1 MARIGG
7 LGKGMAALLPV
18 ADLNNDGKTYFI
30 CPIEQIRPNR
40 NQPRKH
46 FAADRLEELAASIR
60 EQGIIQP
67 LVVTEKDGGYE
78 IIAGERRWR
87 AAQKAGLHELP
98 VVIREASDATVM
110 ELALIENIQ
119 RQDLNAIE
127 EAQAYRSLV
136 DQFELSQDDV
146 AKKVGKNRTTITNA
160 LRLLK
165 LPESIQHDIIE
176 ERLSM
181 GHARALL
188 SLDNDEQINKARHEI
203 LQRQLNVRATEAL
216 VRRLKTSAHA
226 PSPPKRMQQ
235 PDLLM
240 SALEE
245 QLQKRFQSRVAI
257 RQVGTKGGRLEIH
270 FNDPDELTRIIDLLE
285 A

>member
-7 LGKGMAALLPV
+7 LGKGMAALLHVPDPV
-18 ADLNNDGKTYFI
+18 DESKTYFL

-46 FAADRLEELAASIR
+46 FSAEKLEELAASIR
-60 EQGIIQP
+60 EQGVIQP
-67 LVVTEKDGGYE
+67 LVVTKKDGHYE

-87 AAQKAGLHELP
+87 ASQKAGLREIP
-98 VVIREASDATVM
+98 VVIREASEDAVL

-136 DQFELSQDDV
+136 EQFGISQEDV
-146 AKKVGKNRTTITNA
+146 AKRVGKNRTTVTNS

-165 LPESIQHDIIE
+165 LPEEVQRDIVE
-176 ERLSM
+176 ERLTM

-188 SLDNDEQINKARHEI
+188 PLESPELIAKARHEI
-203 LQRQLNVRATEAL
+203 IHRQLSVRAVEDL
-216 VRRLKTSAHA
+216 VRRLKSNPH
-226 PSPPKRMQQ
+226 PVHSKRPQQ

-257 RQVGTKGGRLEIH
+257 RMLGARGGKLEIH
-270 FNDPDELTRIIDLLE
+270 FGDSDELTRIIDLLDV
-285 A
+285 

>member
-1 MARIGG
+1 MAKIGG
-7 LGKGMAALLPV
+7 LGRGMAALLQV
-18 ADLNNDGKTYFI
+18 SETNDESKAYFV

-46 FAADRLEELAASIR
+46 FAPEKLEELAASIR
-60 EQGIIQP
+60 EKGIIQP
-67 LVVTEKDGGYE
+67 LVVTKKDGFYE

-87 AAQKAGLHELP
+87 ASQKAGLHEIP
-98 VVIREASDATVM
+98 VVIREASDAVVM

-127 EAQAYRSLV
+127 EAEAYRSLV
-136 DQFELSQDDV
+136 EQFSISQEDV
-146 AKKVGKNRTTITNA
+146 AKRVGKSRTAVTNA

-188 SLDNDEQINKARHEI
+188 ALESPDLIEKARHEI
-203 LQRQLNVRATEAL
+203 LHRQLSVRATEDL
-216 VRRLKTSAHA
+216 VRRLKVNPHPSAGR
-226 PSPPKRMQQ
+226 KRPQQ

-240 SALEE
+240 SSLEE

-257 RQVGTKGGRLEIH
+257 RRVGTKGGRLEIH
-270 FNDPDELTRIIDLLE
+270 FSDPEELTRIVDLLDI
-285 A
+285 

>member
-1 MARIGG
+1 MARAGG
-7 LGKGMAALLPV
+7 LGKGMAALLSA
-18 ADLNNDGKTYFI
+18 ADVSEEAKSYFI
-30 CPIEQIRPNR
+30 CPIEQIRPNK
-40 NQPRKH
+40 NQPRKN
-46 FAADRLEELAASIR
+46 FSPEKLEELAASIR

-67 LVVTEKDGGYE
+67 LVVTRKENWFE

-87 AAQKAGLHELP
+87 AAQKAGLHEVP
-98 VVIREASDATVM
+98 VVIREASESSVL

-136 DQFELSQDDV
+136 DHFNISQEDV
-146 AKKVGKNRTTITNA
+146 AKKVGKNRTTVTNS
-160 LRLLK
+160 LRLLR
-165 LPESIQHDIIE
+165 LPESIQHDIVE

-188 SLDNDEQINKARHEI
+188 ALENPELLQKARQEI
-203 LQRQLNVRATEAL
+203 LHKQLNVRATEEL
-216 VRRLKTSAHA
+216 VRRLKLNPDQVTK
-226 PSPPKRMQQ
+226 KRLQQ

-240 SALEE
+240 NSLEE

-257 RQVGTKGGRLEIH
+257 RKTGAKAGRLEIH
-270 FNDPDELTRIIDLLE
+270 FSDADELTRIIDLLDI
-285 A
+285 

>member
-18 ADLNNDGKTYFI
+18 IDLHNDGKIYFI

-46 FAADRLEELAASIR
+46 FAADKLEELAASIR

-67 LVVTEKDGGYE
+67 LVVTQKDDMYE

-98 VVIREASDATVM
+98 VVIREASDAAVM

-136 DQFELSQDDV
+136 DQFQLSQDDV

-165 LPESIQHDIIE
+165 LPETIQHDIVE

-188 SLDNDEQINKARHEI
+188 ALENDEQMNKARHEI
-203 LQRQLNVRATEAL
+203 LHRQLNVRATEEL
-216 VRRLKTSAHA
+216 VRRLKTAAHA
-226 PSPPKRMQQ
+226 PAPPKRLQQ

-240 SALEE
+240 SALED

-257 RQVGTKGGRLEIH
+257 RKIGANGGRLEIH
-270 FNDPDELTRIIDLLE
+270 FSNPDELTRIIDLLDS
-285 A
+285 

>member
-1 MARIGG
+1 MLKKSG
-7 LGKGMAALLPV
+7 LGKGMAALLQVPETV
-18 ADLNNDGKTYFI
+18 VDNKSYFI
-30 CPIEQIRPNR
+30 CPIEQIRPNK

-46 FAADRLEELAASIR
+46 FAADKLEELAASIR

-67 LVVTEKDGGYE
+67 LVVTKKDGFYE

-87 AAQKAGLHELP
+87 ASQKAGLREIP
-98 VVIREASDATVM
+98 VVIREASEDTVM

-136 DQFELSQDDV
+136 EYFGISQEDV
-146 AKKVGKNRTTITNA
+146 AKRVGKNRTTVTNA

-165 LPESIQHDIIE
+165 LPDEVQRDIVE
-176 ERLSM
+176 ERLTM
-181 GHARALL
+181 GHARTLLALESSDL
-188 SLDNDEQINKARHEI
+188 IDKARHEI
-203 LQRQLNVRATEAL
+203 VHRQLSVRATEDL
-216 VRRLKTSAHA
+216 VRRLKVNPHPTHS
-226 PSPPKRMQQ
+226 KRPQQ

-245 QLQKRFQSRVAI
+245 QLQKRFQSRVSI
-257 RQVGTKGGRLEIH
+257 RMVGSKGGKLEIH
-270 FNDPDELTRIIDLLE
+270 FSDSDELTRIVDLFDV
-285 A
+285 

>member
-1 MARIGG
+1 MLKKGG
-7 LGKGMAALLPV
+7 LGKGMAALLQVPETR
-18 ADLNNDGKTYFI
+18 DEGSNYFL
-30 CPIEQIRPNR
+30 CPIEKIRPNR

-46 FAADRLEELAASIR
+46 FAPEKLEELAASIR

-67 LVVTEKDGGYE
+67 LVVTKKDGFFE

-87 AAQKAGLHELP
+87 ASQKAGLREIP
-98 VVIREASDATVM
+98 VVIREASDAVVM

-127 EAQAYRSLV
+127 EAEAYRSLV
-136 DQFELSQDDV
+136 EQFGISQEDV
-146 AKKVGKNRTTITNA
+146 AKRVGKNRTTITNS

-165 LPESIQHDIIE
+165 LPNEVQRDIVE

-188 SLDNDEQINKARHEI
+188 ALESPELIDKARQEI
-203 LQRQLNVRATEAL
+203 IHRQLSVRAVEDL
-216 VRRLKTSAHA
+216 VRRLKADPHA
-226 PSPPKRMQQ
+226 PARKRPQQ

-257 RQVGTKGGRLEIH
+257 RMHGVKGGKLEIH
-270 FNDPDELTRIIDLLE
+270 FSDSDELTRIIDLFDI
-285 A
+285 

>member
-1 MARIGG
+1 MLKKSG
-7 LGKGMAALLPV
+7 LGKGMAALLQVPEAV
-18 ADLNNDGKTYFI
+18 VDNKSYFI
-30 CPIEQIRPNR
+30 CPIEQIRPNK

-46 FAADRLEELAASIR
+46 FAADKLEELAASIR

-67 LVVTEKDGGYE
+67 LVVTRKDGFYE

-87 AAQKAGLHELP
+87 ASQKAGLREIP
-98 VVIREASDATVM
+98 VVIREASEDTVM

-136 DQFELSQDDV
+136 EHFGISQEDV
-146 AKKVGKNRTTITNA
+146 AKRVGKNRTTVTNA

-165 LPESIQHDIIE
+165 LPDEVQKDIVE
-176 ERLSM
+176 ERLTM

-188 SLDNDEQINKARHEI
+188 ALESSDLIDKARHEI
-203 LQRQLNVRATEAL
+203 VHRQLSVRATEDL
-216 VRRLKTSAHA
+216 VRRLKVNPHPTHS
-226 PSPPKRMQQ
+226 KRPQQ

-245 QLQKRFQSRVAI
+245 QLQKRFQSRVSI
-257 RQVGTKGGRLEIH
+257 RTVGSKGGRLEIH
-270 FNDPDELTRIIDLLE
+270 FSDSDELTRIIDLLDV
-285 A
+285 